1 MRRLF
6 AALYLLAGLVPLV
19 WLALRTG
26 NGEGGFVATML
37 VRLED
42 AAWLGA
48 HLRALVDAVIGA
60 LLAVVLALPAACAFA
75 RARFVGR
82 RGVIAALALARACP
96 PALVAAG
103 AAELAARAG
112 YADSPWLVPLAQ
124 LTFNLPIAVW
134 ILTVGLLRVPQDL
147 VEAARF
153 DRLGPLRSARLVTG
167 PSLGPA
173 LGFALLA
180 CGAASLA
187 DGVVATALTRPV
199 AALDASAA
207 AQAAGALWSALPA
220 LGLAVWVAVLL
231 RRQAGAT
238 RG

>member
-1 MRRLF
+1 MRRLL
-6 AALYLLAGLVPLV
+6 AALYLLAGLVPLA

-26 NGEGGFVATML
+26 NGEAGFVATML
-37 VRLED
+37 ARLED
-42 AAWLGA
+42 GAWLGA

-60 LLAVVLALPAACAFA
+60 LLAVLLALPAAWALA

-82 RGVIAALALARACP
+82 RGVIALLALSRAGP
-96 PALVAAG
+96 PMLVAAS
-103 AAELAARAG
+103 AVEVAARAG
-112 YADSPWLVPLAQ
+112 YADSPWLAPLAQ

-180 CGAASLA
+180 CCAASLA
-187 DGVVATALTRPV
+187 DGVVATALRPAAVV
-199 AALDASAA
+199 AGSAA

-220 LGLAVWVAVLL
+220 LGLAALVAALL
-231 RRQAGAT
+231 WRQTKAT

>member
-1 MRRLF
+1 MRRF
-6 AALYLLAGLVPLV
+6 VVGIYLLAGLVPLA
-19 WLALRTG
+19 WLALRTA
-26 NGEGGFVATML
+26 NGDGGFVATIL
-37 VRLED
+37 ARLADE
-42 AAWLGA
+42 AWLGA
-48 HLRALVDAVIGA
+48 HLRALIDAVVGA
-60 LLAVVLALPAACAFA
+60 LLAVFLALPAACALA

-82 RGVIAALALARACP
+82 RGVIVALALARACP

-103 AAELAARAG
+103 AAELAVRAG
-112 YADSPWLVPLAQ
+112 YVGAPWLVPLAQ

-173 LGFALLA
+173 LGFAMLA
-180 CGAASLA
+180 CCAASLA
-187 DGVVATALTRPV
+187 DGVVATALTRPA

-220 LGLAVWVAVLL
+220 LGLAVCVAALL
-231 RRQAGAT
+231 RRG
-238 RG
+238 RGEG